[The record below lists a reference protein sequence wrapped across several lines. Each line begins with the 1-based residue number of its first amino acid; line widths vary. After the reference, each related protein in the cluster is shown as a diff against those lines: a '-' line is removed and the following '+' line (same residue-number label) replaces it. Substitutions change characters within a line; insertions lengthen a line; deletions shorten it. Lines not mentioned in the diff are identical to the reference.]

1 LNHRFLLIGLE
12 GLESLGSLEG
22 SAKPSK
28 LSKPA
33 DKFMKIKKGT
43 SLKWVP
49 NYYLLI
55 FNS

>member
-1 LNHRFLLIGLE
+1 LNHRFLLIGLK

-28 LSKPA
+28 LPKPA